1 MKECVS
7 RKKGSGQHQIL
18 QIRKKPRK
26 WARSL
31 ITSTDKF
38 FKKSGLRERQK
49 YGNRSLRGP
58 KRRIKGRECFVLF
71 LKTQKT

>member
-1 MKECVS
+1 MCFKKE
-7 RKKGSGQHQIL
+7 RKWSTSNTANKL
-18 QIRKKPRK
+18 RKKPRK